1 MIVGKVLSILDV
13 SIKVIL
19 STDELEIG
27 DILTTKDGKYN
38 FEVVSL
44 TSVEATCITLE
55 SNWGLKNG
63 EKLYKKAKGI
73 EMEYSDRAI
82 GRVFDSYG
90 NIVDGKPFTSEK
102 KKITRNK
109 TISLQDLDIEAKPLW
124 TGIKI
129 IDFFA
134 PIQRGFKIG
143 LIGGAGVGKTV
154 LIRELIH
161 NIYNSTSANAIFI
174 GAGERSREGKEL
186 IEEMDK
192 NGLLDKIA
200 LVFGQ
205 MGSNPVSRS
214 KSIESGLTI
223 AEYLRD
229 LKKKYIQE
237 ICLKEIDEKKKDAL
251 VFIDNVYRFIQARS
265 EISMELKEILVENGY
280 MANMNELISKIEE
293 RANST
298 KDGAITSF
306 QTIYVPADDL
316 NDEAVQNISSYMD
329 GQITLDRK
337 MSEKGLYPAINVFKS
352 TSKLVD
358 IDVLGERHYN
368 LLKKALAY
376 YTRYD
381 ELEEVIAILGVDEM
395 SEEDKNIFYRTRK
408 LRNYFSQPLFAS
420 ESFTNMPGV
429 KVDIEDILND
439 VENILNGKYDFIDE
453 LSFLY
458 IGAYGK

>member
-55 SNWGLKNG
+55 SNLGLKKG

-73 EMEYSDRAI
+73 EIEYSDRAI

-229 LKKKYIQE
+229 
-237 ICLKEIDEKKKDAL
+237 EKKKDAL

-265 EISMELKEILVENGY
+265 EIAMELKEILVENGY

>member
-55 SNWGLKNG
+55 SNWGLKKG

-73 EMEYSDRAI
+73 EIEYSDRAI

-214 KSIESGLTI
+214 ESIESGL
-223 AEYLRD
+223 
-229 LKKKYIQE
+229 
-237 ICLKEIDEKKKDAL
+237 
-251 VFIDNVYRFIQARS
+251 IQARS
-265 EISMELKEILVENGY
+265 EIAMELKEILVENGY

>member
-55 SNWGLKNG
+55 SNWGLKKG

-229 LKKKYIQE
+229 
-237 ICLKEIDEKKKDAL
+237 EKKKDA
-251 VFIDNVYRFIQARS
+251 I
-265 EISMELKEILVENGY
+265 
-280 MANMNELISKIEE
+280 
-293 RANST
+293 
-298 KDGAITSF
+298 
-306 QTIYVPADDL
+306 
-316 NDEAVQNISSYMD
+316 
-329 GQITLDRK
+329 
-337 MSEKGLYPAINVFKS
+337 
-352 TSKLVD
+352 
-358 IDVLGERHYN
+358 
-368 LLKKALAY
+368 
-376 YTRYD
+376 
-381 ELEEVIAILGVDEM
+381 
-395 SEEDKNIFYRTRK
+395 
-408 LRNYFSQPLFAS
+408 
-420 ESFTNMPGV
+420 
-429 KVDIEDILND
+429 
-439 VENILNGKYDFIDE
+439 
-453 LSFLY
+453 
-458 IGAYGK
+458 